1 MFQHDV
7 GFSAYFNSK
16 QPDDNKSECIEVSLR
31 ECRNL
36 FSYVVTNMLYHL
48 LDIIVIC
55 LQLQKMEFGQG
66 LGIILIRT
74 LISTIMVSKLT
85 VQENCPN

>member
-1 MFQHDV
+1 
-7 GFSAYFNSK
+7 
-16 QPDDNKSECIEVSLR
+16 LR

-55 LQLQKMEFGQG
+55 LQLQKMEFCQ
-66 LGIILIRT
+66 
-74 LISTIMVSKLT
+74 
-85 VQENCPN
+85 